1 MKVNLPVTGTE
12 KPFTHDTIVTK
23 TDLKGIITY
32 ANDAF
37 VEMSGFQ
44 RDELIGK
51 NHNLVRH
58 PDMPVAAFAW
68 LWDTVK
74 EGKPWRGIV
83 KNRCK
88 NGDHYWVNAF
98 VVPVRENGKLVELMS
113 VRTPPT
119 RADVTAADA
128 LYRAINAGKAG
139 LPKPGF
145 LKKPGITQGIIFLV
159 TLNSLF
165 LLASA
170 ILGYL
175 GMHGI
180 NIALLVA
187 AFVSSTLTAAWL
199 TRTTN
204 RDLRH
209 IIGTLKKMGE
219 GNLNNQ
225 LDIGRAGITGEI
237 EAELAC
243 MQVQFKV
250 ILDQVALAS
259 RTIESRVSDLNQD
272 VKEVRSHFE
281 LQSDQISHASSTM
294 QQMSV
299 AITEVAETTKGAAEA
314 AGMSQALVEKEH
326 ANMSQSMAATASVV
340 QAVELSS
347 SKILELDHAIQK
359 IGDITKV
366 IKEIADQTNLLA
378 LNAAIEAARAGDQGR
393 GFAVV
398 AGEVRKLAERTTSS
412 TVNITQ
418 MIESVG
424 TATAVVVS
432 SMKQAAN
439 EVERGAALTQATSR
453 NLQEIRQSSVQVNGL
468 AEHIAEASTQQAA
481 ASENIAGNMEEISL
495 ITEQCTQCVH
505 QVANTSNE
513 LQQVATALQSIVG
526 HFESASDSPH
536 SLQGTS

>member
-1 MKVNLPVTGTE
+1 MKVNLPVTGAE
-12 KPFTHDTIVTK
+12 KPFTKDTIVTK

-44 RDELIGK
+44 REELIGK

-58 PDMPVAAFAW
+58 PDMPAAAFAW

-88 NGDHYWVNAF
+88 NGDHYWVSAF
-98 VVPVRENGKLVELMS
+98 VVPVREKGKIVEFMS
-113 VRTPPT
+113 VRTPPA
-119 RADVTAADA
+119 RADVSAAEA
-128 LYRAINAGKAG
+128 LYKAINAGKAG

-145 LKKPGITQGIIFLV
+145 FRQPSLTQGVIYLIA
-159 TLNSLF
+159 LNSLF
-165 LLASA
+165 LLASV
-170 ILGYL
+170 ILGYF

-180 NIALLVA
+180 NVILLLAAIAG
-187 AFVSSTLTAAWL
+187 SSLAGIWL
-199 TRTTN
+199 TRGVN

-209 IIGTLKKMGE
+209 IIDTLKKMAE
-219 GNLNNQ
+219 GNLNNS
-225 LDIGRAGITGEI
+225 LDIGQPGITGEI
-237 EAELAC
+237 QSELAC

-250 ILDQVALAS
+250 ILDQVAQAS
-259 RTIESRVSDLNQD
+259 RTIESRVSDLNED
-272 VKEVRSHFE
+272 VKDVRARFE
-281 LQSDQISHASSTM
+281 LQSDQISHASATM
-294 QQMSV
+294 QQMSA
-299 AITEVAETTKGAAEA
+299 AIIEVAETTKSAVEA
-314 AGMSQALVEKEH
+314 AGNSQALVEKENH
-326 ANMSQSMAATASVV
+326 HMSRSMEVTESVV

-347 SKILELDHAIQK
+347 SKISELDQAIQK
-359 IGDITKV
+359 IGDITNV

-398 AGEVRKLAERTTSS
+398 ADEVRKLAERTTSS
-412 TVNITQ
+412 TTSITK

-424 TATAVVVS
+424 VATAVVVS

-439 EVERGAALTQATSR
+439 EVGKGAALTSSTSQ
-453 NLQEIRQSSVQVNGL
+453 NLQKIHNSSVQVNGM
-468 AEHIAEASTQQAA
+468 AGRIAEASIQQAA
-481 ASENIAGNMEEISL
+481 ASADITGNMDEISL

-513 LQQVATALQSIVG
+513 LQHVATALQSIVG
-526 HFESASDSPH
+526 HFESASDRK
-536 SLQGTS
+536 